1 MTQEPLVKVPLTQ
14 TVKKTLNNA
23 WFRAC
28 IRSIDNKPSTPT
40 LLLNDFYIILRDDIL
55 ELQKKGELSTEL
67 FCSLNL
73 FLQGVKSCIEAR
85 RITAYI
91 ADKYL
96 KDLIHTGILIQQWQ
110 AEVKGIPSHV
120 KMVLRRKSIESDLTK
135 ILDKALQNEDPEVK
149 DRFGF
154 TMITYDN
161 TNLDQLYHF
170 CETFTGIITGIF
182 YNMQQEFL
190 TWVITNK
197 NISEREKKAVQMILK
212 SELRLKNRGQM
223 HNSNVDK
230 EGNVEKFDPKKFPN
244 VIVPKTPKFFFSYG
258 FKDYVKEPKENSYQA
273 LQCVFELSVSIWD
286 IVNEILGT
294 ELMDIEES
302 KNLFMEIWKDDFTKV
317 FADISPKSLKKLV
330 RTITSVIS
338 SFYIEGHFKTQQM
351 AENPNATH
359 ESHKDKNLQL
369 RKIFTLT
376 QAQLTEIKK
385 KAEACNQRF
394 DFYDSELKDP
404 WGVNHA
410 VFMSP
415 EEHIFY
421 GKEVNSGDDD
431 DTENGENNSV
441 ASDDN

>member
-1 MTQEPLVKVPLTQ
+1 MSQTPLVKVPLSI
-14 TVKKTLNNA
+14 TVKNTLNNA
-23 WFRAC
+23 WFNAC
-28 IRSIDNKPSTPT
+28 LHSVCSKPISPT
-40 LLLNDFYIILRDDIL
+40 ILLNNFYMILRNNIL
-55 ELQKKGELSTEL
+55 DLQEKGELSTEL

-161 TNLDQLYHF
+161 TNIDQLYHF
-170 CETFTGIITGIF
+170 CETFTGIVTGIF

-190 TWVITNK
+190 NWVDK
-197 NISEREKKAVQMILK
+197 NNNLSDREKKSVQMIIK

-223 HNSNVDK
+223 HDSSRDK
-230 EGNVEKFDPKKFPN
+230 DGNVKIFDPEKYPN
-244 VIVPKTPKFFFSYG
+244 VVVPKSPKFFFSYG
-258 FKDYVKEPKENSYQA
+258 FKDYVKEPKDNSYQA

-286 IVNEILGT
+286 IVNEILGS

-302 KNLFMEIWKDDFTKV
+302 KDLFTQIWNDDFKKV
-317 FADISPKSLKKLV
+317 FPDISSKSLKKLV
-330 RTITSVIS
+330 KTITSVIS

-359 ESHKDKNLQL
+359 ESHKDKISQL

-376 QAQLTEIKK
+376 QAQLKEIKK
-385 KAEACNQRF
+385 EAEAYGQKF
-394 DFYDSELKDP
+394 EAYDSVLKDP
-404 WGVNHA
+404 WGINHA

-415 EEHIFY
+415 EERIFY
-421 GKEVNSGDDD
+421 ANEEITSVDDYDSNS
-431 DTENGENNSV
+431 TLSSE
-441 ASDDN
+441 DN